1 MHPCTRGRI
10 ESNLHGRRRNGHA
23 SFLPS
28 FHNSPKPTRRVGRWQ
43 VRQAEEGR
51 AAGQEGRQEGCQGL
65 SPIQPI
71 CIEILNIIFFS
82 RLCIVLADQDC
93 NAENHDAAGKPQLH
107 AFDPCPVHAKTA
119 GSYFC
124 GSDLNRGLSLIF
136 SFHELLPTNNPT
148 HERLGET

>member
-1 MHPCTRGRI
+1 MLVSLGRLR
-10 ESNLHGRRRNGHA
+10 EGRQCAEEDQAAGE
-23 SFLPS
+23 
-28 FHNSPKPTRRVGRWQ
+28 RWQ

-93 NAENHDAAGKPQLH
+93 NAENHDTAGKPQLH
-107 AFDPCPVHAKTA
+107 AHADSATRVELQQRLQYLA
-119 GSYFC
+119 DSR
-124 GSDLNRGLSLIF
+124 RG
-136 SFHELLPTNNPT
+136 
-148 HERLGET
+148 